1 MSDDPMNYPAVEQA
15 QEDYNMMK
23 TVGGGLSAHM
33 LRNPPVRKVLEQRIA
48 EYEKL
53 IQAHKDALAALDAAP
68 NVETV
73 LNTLRKLGI

>member
-1 MSDDPMNYPAVEQA
+1 MSDDSAEYPQEVQNYPME
-15 QEDYNMMK
+15 K
-23 TVGGGLSAHM
+23 LGGSMHTGM
-33 LRNPPVRKVLEQRIA
+33 LRNPPVRKVLEARIA
-48 EYEKL
+48 DYEKL